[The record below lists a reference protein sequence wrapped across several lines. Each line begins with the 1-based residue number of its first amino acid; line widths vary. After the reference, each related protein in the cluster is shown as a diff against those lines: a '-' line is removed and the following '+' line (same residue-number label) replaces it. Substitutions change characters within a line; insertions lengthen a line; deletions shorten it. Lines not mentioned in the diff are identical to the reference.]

1 MSRQI
6 YNEGTSNVKASYSQV
21 NQTFNMFAQRN
32 WNVLSDWNVYLTK
45 ILNNDSGL
53 QWNDFVREKE
63 KWHYSDFYLFNEKN
77 QFITIEGRSGVADNA
92 KDAFNELFKANA
104 PVISSYIS
112 TKGVRKVLFAY
123 PSDRITVD
131 GISYTGLAVSYDNRT
146 WKGCSETRLIK
157 TKVIV
162 ILLIR
167 QAMSYSQSNQRQRL
181 MIWLII

>member
-1 MSRQI
+1 MIIKKKNIRTIVITCALLGIIIFSIHSYNVYMSRQI

-63 KWHYSDFYLFNEKN
+63 TWHYSDFYLFNKQN

-92 KDAFNELFKANA
+92 KDAFNELFKANE

-112 TKGVRKVLFAY
+112 TKGVRKVFFAF
-123 PSDRITVD
+123 PSDGITVD
-131 GISYTGLAVSYDNRT
+131 GIFHIRGL
-146 WKGCSETRLIK
+146 L
-157 TKVIV
+157 
-162 ILLIR
+162 
-167 QAMSYSQSNQRQRL
+167 
-181 MIWLII
+181 